1 MEVLGI
7 HHVAAAQGPDPG
19 LPGLLAHLGVGVA
32 HTEAADGFVERMAPV
47 GVSGGSVQLLEPT
60 GPGTVRRFVDR
71 HGPGLHHLA
80 LAVGDIDA
88 AVAELVAAG
97 VRMIDELPRPGG
109 AGTRIAF
116 IHPSAAGGVL
126 LELVEDHLFPVLP
139 SGAVRDAVPVPPEGR
154 KDVKP

>member
-1 MEVLGI
+1 VEVLGI
-7 HHVAAAQGPDPG
+7 HHVAAAESPGPG
-19 LPGLLAHLGVGVA
+19 LAGLLAQLGVGVA
-32 HTEAADGFVERMAPV
+32 HTEAAAGFVERMAPV
-47 GVSGGSVQLLEPT
+47 GVTGGAVQLLEPT

-80 LAVGDIDA
+80 LAVGDIDL

-126 LELVEDHLFPVLP
+126 LELVEDHLFPLP
-139 SGAVRDAVPVPPEGR
+139 ASGAVSNALSTPPDGR
-154 KDVKP
+154 KG

>member
-7 HHVAAAQGPDPG
+7 HHVAVAQGPDPG
-19 LPGLLAHLGVGVA
+19 LPGLLAHLGVGITHA
-32 HTEAADGFVERMAPV
+32 EEADGFVERMAPV
-47 GVSGGSVQLLEPT
+47 GVTGGSVQLLQPT

-88 AVAELVAAG
+88 AVAELVRAG
-97 VRMIDELPRPGG
+97 VHMIDERPRPGG

-116 IHPSAAGGVL
+116 IHPSAAGGL
-126 LELVEDHLFPVLP
+126 LFELVEDHLFPVP
-139 SGAVRDAVPVPPEGR
+139 SSWAVDPVPVPPEGR
-154 KDVKP
+154 GDVTP